1 VVENIFHIPVAKRKN
16 DSIIGCKRNY
26 FNIIKEKK
34 MKNVHLVAIDP
45 QTDFCDPKG
54 NLYVAGAEKDMARLA
69 KMVDRVSD
77 KLEDIH
83 VTLDS
88 HHFVDVAHPI
98 FWKAANGSHPSPFTI
113 ITTSDVKNGI
123 WTPTKPSLTKRM
135 TEYVEALE
143 TGGKYPLWIW
153 PPHCLIG
160 SRGHGV
166 LPILFDSLVKWEES
180 QFALVDYVTKG
191 SNVYTEHYSAI
202 KSEVTD
208 PADPTTQINTGL
220 INTLMEADLIA
231 VAGEAG
237 SHCLNFTVR
246 DIASAFGDDSY
257 VSKIVLLTDC
267 TSPVTGFE
275 ASQDQFIKDMTAKGM
290 QLSTSVDFLR

>member
-1 VVENIFHIPVAKRKN
+1 
-16 DSIIGCKRNY
+16 
-26 FNIIKEKK
+26 
-34 MKNVHLVAIDP
+34 MKNVHLVVIDP
-45 QTDFCDPKG
+45 QVDFCDPKG
-54 NLYVAGAEKDMARLA
+54 NLYVAGADKDMGRLA
-69 KMVDRVSD
+69 KMIDRISS

-98 FWKAANGSHPSPFTI
+98 FWKAADGSHPKPFTI
-113 ITTSDVKNGI
+113 ISSSDVKNGV

-143 TGGKYPLWIW
+143 KGGKYPLCIW

-160 SRGHGV
+160 SAGHGV
-166 LPILFDSLVKWEES
+166 FPVLFSSLVKWEES
-180 QFALVDYVTKG
+180 NFALVDYVTKG
-191 SNVYTEHYSAI
+191 SNIYTEHYSAV
-202 KSEVTD
+202 KSEVID

-231 VAGEAG
+231 IAGEAG
-237 SHCLNFTVR
+237 SHCLANTVR
-246 DIASAFGDDSY
+246 DIANAFGDDSY
-257 VSKIVLLTDC
+257 VSKLVLLEDA

-275 ASQDQFIKDMTAKGM
+275 KFQTDFVKEMTGRGM
-290 QLSTSVDFLR
+290 QISNTVDFLA